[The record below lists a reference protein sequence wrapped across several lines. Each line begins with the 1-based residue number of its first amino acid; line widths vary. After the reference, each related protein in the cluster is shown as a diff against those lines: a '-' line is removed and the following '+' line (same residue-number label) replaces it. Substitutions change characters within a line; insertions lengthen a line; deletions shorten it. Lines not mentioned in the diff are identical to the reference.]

1 MTFHYKSAR
10 LLCLKLNLFFVPIQY
25 IEESGV
31 GYVVSGA
38 GNFLDPDVRH
48 WNHVPK
54 GSVKFFTG
62 KASTLGGFVHA
73 EVTKNQMIVTFF
85 QAKGTSLYRT
95 VLSQRNFE

>member
-1 MTFHYKSAR
+1 MIVVFSW
-10 LLCLKLNLFFVPIQY
+10 QY

-38 GNFLDPDVRH
+38 GNFVEADVSH

-54 GSVKFFTG
+54 GSIKFFTG

-73 EVTKNQMIVTFF
+73 EVAKDKMILTFY

-95 VLSQRNFE
+95 VLSQRMHN